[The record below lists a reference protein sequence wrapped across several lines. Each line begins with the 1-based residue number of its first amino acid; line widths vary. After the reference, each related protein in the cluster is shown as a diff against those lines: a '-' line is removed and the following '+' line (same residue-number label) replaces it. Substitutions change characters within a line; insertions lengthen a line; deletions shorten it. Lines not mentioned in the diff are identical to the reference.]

1 MVEQEPLRPRC
12 RRHDG
17 TGRGSRL
24 ILKKIDDL
32 GIADNIIVVFTSDNG
47 AETFSSRP
55 EHRQEDGDISTMS
68 AWLISLLVFAIIFG
82 GALLGVVLRPLLS
95 ESHLQPDSR
104 DVVKMA
110 TGLIGTLAALV
121 LGLLI
126 ASAKSSFDQKTSQ
139 VRQMTA
145 TIILLDDLLTQYGPE
160 AVPLRARLRQSIPP
174 LADRLWHEQEVPAG
188 KPVHF
193 ESSAQSLTFENELER
208 LTPNNDAQRS
218 LQSRAVQAF
227 TEGAQT
233 RLLLFAQSGGSIPAP
248 FLIILVFWL
257 SAIFVSFTL
266 FARTNLVVMI
276 SLFVCALSFAG
287 AIFLV
292 LELDNPFTGLMGI
305 SSATLRSA
313 LLP

>member
-1 MVEQEPLRPRC
+1 
-12 RRHDG
+12 
-17 TGRGSRL
+17 
-24 ILKKIDDL
+24 
-32 GIADNIIVVFTSDNG
+32 
-47 AETFSSRP
+47 
-55 EHRQEDGDISTMS
+55 MS

-95 ESHLQPDSR
+95 ENHLQPDSR

-126 ASAKSSFDQKTSQ
+126 ASANSSFDQKTNQ

-145 TIILLDDLLTQYGPE
+145 TIILLDDLLAQYGPE
-160 AVPLRARLRQSIPP
+160 AIPPRTRLRQSIPP
-174 LADRLWHEQEVPAG
+174 LADRLWREQEVPAV

-193 ESSAQSLTFENELER
+193 ETSAQSLTFENELER
-208 LTPNNDAQRS
+208 LTPNNDTQRS
-218 LQSRAVQAF
+218 LQSRAIQVF

-233 RLLLFAQSGGSIPAP
+233 RLLLFAQAGGSIPTP

-266 FARTNLVVMI
+266 FARVNLVVMA
-276 SLFVCALSFAG
+276 SLLVCALSFAG

-292 LELDNPFTGLMGI
+292 LELDNPFMGLMGI

-313 LLP
+313 LIPLNP